1 MLDLQSILGEIA
13 KQFGW
18 QVGDKVRVEINKI
31 LELNNVDTK
40 DIEEK
45 IKTIQSILDAD
56 PDTEEFDVA
65 QNIITQLKDILG
77 RIANLEADN
86 KANKD
91 EIEALKSQLAEDE
104 KRIKALEDQDT
115 VTSDELNAL
124 SKRVDGKADQETL
137 ENVQKDLNNKAS
149 QTDLEALNKK
159 VSEKAN
165 QTDLDALSKKVS
177 EKANQTD
184 LDALNKKVDN
194 KADKTELENNY
205 ISKEEISSVDVSEL
219 ASLFRSAMNCGYE
232 GTVLEDCNTNKNTSS
247 SNGNGGDGEAI

>member
-86 KANKD
+86 KSNKD
-91 EIEALKSQLAEDE
+91 EIEALKNQLATDE
-104 KRIKALEDQDT
+104 ERIKALEDQDN

-124 SKRVDGKADQETL
+124 S
-137 ENVQKDLNNKAS
+137 
-149 QTDLEALNKK
+149 
-159 VSEKAN
+159 
-165 QTDLDALSKKVS
+165 
-177 EKANQTD
+177 
-184 LDALNKKVDN
+184 KKVDN

-205 ISKEEISSVDVSEL
+205 VSKEEVSSVDVSDL

-232 GTVLEDCNTNKNTSS
+232 GTALEDCNTNKDTSS

>member
-165 QTDLDALSKKVS
+165 QTDLDAL
-177 EKANQTD
+177 
-184 LDALNKKVDN
+184 NKKVDN